1 MKLPLE
7 NKHVERILSLIVILY
22 GLRLII
28 PNGLDFILCLQDADY
43 MSWAIYA
50 LMHIIGGCLLIIF
63 FANIVQAIGSFAT
76 KGTNR
81 QERRWYLD
89 EILAVPLILFAFTE
103 FFHVLFYGVFSI
115 AIIFHPYEFWGIMDC
130 WNNSLF
136 RSLSMLLALVIAIAI
151 LLYVRSIAAWLLW
164 LVER

>member
-7 NKHVERILSLIVILY
+7 NKHVERILSLLIILY

-28 PNGLDFILCLQDADY
+28 PNVLEFILCMQDADY
-43 MSWAIYA
+43 MSWAIDA
-50 LMHIIGGCLLIIF
+50 LTHIIGGCLLIVF
-63 FANIVQAIGSFAT
+63 FANIVQTIGFFAT

-89 EILAVPLILFAFTE
+89 EIFAVPLIFFVFTE
-103 FFHVLFYGVFSI
+103 FFYVLFYGVFSI
-115 AIIFHPYEFWGIMDC
+115 AIIFYPYEFWGIMDC

-136 RSLSMLLALVIAIAI
+136 RSLSMLFALSIAIAI
-151 LLYVRSIAAWLLW
+151 LFYVRCIAAWLLW